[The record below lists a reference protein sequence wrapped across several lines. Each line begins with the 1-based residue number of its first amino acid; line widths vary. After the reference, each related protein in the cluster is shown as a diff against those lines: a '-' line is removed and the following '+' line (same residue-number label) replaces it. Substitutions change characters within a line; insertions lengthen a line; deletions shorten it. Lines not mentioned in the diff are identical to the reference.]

1 MAVNDDMPRVR
12 VSRVQELETFAVVS
26 RERERLQ
33 IKRIQ
38 KACLGGREGA
48 AGGAGMGHVRMAH
61 AGARKW
67 KFFFCNKIE
76 KYNTREVVVV
86 VVVHTSHL

>member
-1 MAVNDDMPRVR
+1 MAVNDDMPRV
-12 VSRVQELETFAVVS
+12 RVQELETFAVVS

-67 KFFFCNKIE
+67 RVFFCNKIE

>member
-1 MAVNDDMPRVR
+1 MNDDMPRVR

-48 AGGAGMGHVRMAH
+48 AGGAGMGHVRGDSPPLVMTHELAALGLRMESQSQSAWH
-61 AGARKW
+61 
-67 KFFFCNKIE
+67 
-76 KYNTREVVVV
+76 
-86 VVVHTSHL
+86 S

>member
-1 MAVNDDMPRVR
+1 MAVNDDMPRV
-12 VSRVQELETFAVVS
+12 RVQELETFAVVS

-67 KFFFCNKIE
+67 RVFFFCNKIE

>member
-1 MAVNDDMPRVR
+1 MAVNDDMPRV
-12 VSRVQELETFAVVS
+12 RVQELETFAVVS

-67 KFFFCNKIE
+67 RLFFFAI
-76 KYNTREVVVV
+76 R
-86 VVVHTSHL
+86 